1 MVSVKVPTLIRRRGS
16 SLRGFT
22 LIEILVALSIIMML
36 VGLVAPAH
44 FNRIQ
49 LAKETVLQQNLLT
62 MRSSIDRFYTDTG
75 RYPKSIQELV
85 ELRYLASLPIDP
97 IVEAADQWVLIA
109 ATEEEPSNPT
119 DGISNV
125 KSSADGS
132 TANGVPYANL

>member
-1 MVSVKVPTLIRRRGS
+1 MVSVKEPILIRRHGS

-36 VGLVAPAH
+36 VGLAAPAH